1 MSLATAGICAA
12 VVTPLSAGRDPD
24 AHRAVA
30 YYEQLLQDGC
40 DALNILGTTGEAMSF
55 SAAQRAAFL
64 QELIALGFPGDCAMA
79 GTGSAALADAI
90 ELTRV
95 TLAAGYAGALI
106 MPPFFYRGISED
118 AVLHYFDALFAAVS
132 PAPLSIYLY
141 HFPQVSGVPF
151 TVSLVDRLMAEFPD
165 IIAGLKDSSNDLEY
179 ELALAARHPQLR
191 IFPSS
196 ESHLLFARRHNLAG
210 CISGT
215 VALWAPRARALWADP
230 QAAEEEQRAIA
241 SLREAVAGPDL
252 IAKVRAR
259 TAAALGEAAWR
270 QPVPPLQA
278 LAAE

>member
-12 VVTPLSAGRDPD
+12 VVTPLTFRRDPD
-24 AHRAVA
+24 AQRAA
-30 YYEQLLQDGC
+30 AHYGELLQNGC

-95 TLAAGYAGALI
+95 ALDAGYAGALI
-106 MPPFFYRGISED
+106 MPPFFYRGVSDDE
-118 AVLHYFDALFAAVS
+118 VLHYFDALFTAVS
-132 PAPLSIYLY
+132 PPPRSVYLY
-141 HFPQVSGVPF
+141 HFPRVSGVAF
-151 TVSLVDRLMAEFPD
+151 TAGLVDRLTAEFPD
-165 IIAGLKDSSNDLEY
+165 VIAGLKDSSNDLAY
-179 ELALAARHPQLR
+179 ELALAARHPHLR

-196 ESHLLFARRHNLAG
+196 ESHLLFARAHNLAG

-215 VALWAPRARALWADP
+215 VALWAQRAQRLWKQP
-230 QAAEEEQRAIA
+230 EAAEEEQRAIA

-252 IAKVRAR
+252 IANVRAR
-259 TAAALGEAAWR
+259 TAATLGDDAWR
-270 QPVPPLQA
+270 HPVPPLRA
-278 LAAE
+278 LAGG